1 MVFGERYLCNRH
13 NKLKSGAALNA
24 NTSNEQ
30 RLPCQLVEA
39 LNFFLDAPQ
48 LVALPRRLLNFLV
61 LAQSAGTLLVDET
74 DTLEK
79 IK

>member
-13 NKLKSGAALNA
+13 NKLKSGA
-24 NTSNEQ
+24 SNER
-30 RLPCQLVEA
+30 RLPCQLAEA

-48 LVALPRRLLNFLV
+48 PVALPRRFLNSLV
-61 LAQSAGTLLVDET
+61 LVRNADTLLVDET

-79 IK
+79 KLK